1 MEMISEFEG
10 GEADGGREGRMR
22 RTATAGR
29 LRMRRDV
36 FIFFKG
42 E

>member
-1 MEMISEFEG
+1 MISEFEG
-10 GEADGGREGRMR
+10 GADGGRERRMR

-36 FIFFKG
+36 FFIFFKG